1 MKRTALLTGCL
12 LLLLAASCVKEGTGP
27 AAPSGKM
34 VTIRVAVPEE
44 VYAKVS
50 FTEEDG
56 KLKTAWEDTD
66 CIRVISGE
74 NSAVYSISRI
84 VSDHVAEFTGPAV
97 TGSTFDI
104 LYPGTYASIDEAE
117 ADAASPAQNG
127 NGSTAHL
134 RFRALLKGVDQYE
147 DILFNGSWAA
157 GHGGSYKQG
166 AAVKLVATLPAGVT
180 SLDKAGIILDGK
192 NYTVPLSGVDVSA
205 SAQKLTAYLMLPWE
219 DIALPDGSNIT
230 VYAMDPDK
238 EAYGFQ
244 IPISGGD
251 KTVMQGKMNS
261 FGGSATTIS
270 LSQQDFVAGDGTQE
284 NPYLIANARQ
294 LNNMHNVMV
303 NNSSNWFRLLED
315 IDASSITNWVP
326 LNTASGFSKA
336 MDFDGDG
343 HTISKLT
350 STGASYASFCGVLN
364 GHIHDVT
371 FDNATISH
379 NSKIGVVG
387 GFIGTSGVVGNCT
400 DVHVKNSTVTGQN
413 QWVGGFA
420 GEINT
425 TGTLLR
431 CSVENTTATCKSHV
445 GEFAGMVRGQVATLK
460 DCYTKNFTLAHNT
473 TPSATQGLGG
483 FIGCTTINAV
493 FDHCHVDGPVTL
505 SSNVTPSGDA
515 KIVVG
520 GFIGYSTPSAAPAF
534 TDCYVEGTSVSISG
548 QAEVGGFVGISDRSA
563 TYTGCRV
570 TGATVSSVSH
580 VGGFLG
586 YGQIS
591 SGYEVPAIFTECAV
605 ENVTVTQNLDGAGGS
620 IHTGGF
626 VGYSMQALSYINCSV
641 TGTTV
646 SSAKAQNV
654 GGFVG
659 CTYYAGSNFQGCTVD
674 NTTSVTGHA
683 NSVGGFVGWAFVPD
697 AYKDCSSAATVNNS
711 GAYTGGFVGYAQAS
725 SAFTNCSVTGNV
737 TSAGAY
743 CGGFVGR
750 AEVASFT
757 SCHYDNG
764 TVKDT
769 RSNNNTQVGGFVGGA
784 IESTSFN
791 GCYVS
796 SATITA
802 SSAGRTGGFA
812 GQLGGNSSG
821 GKNVN
826 TEQCYVTGT
835 NVDGAINTG
844 GFVGVQYESTDRCYV
859 SGGTVTAHGNDC
871 GGFSAFVQNGNITNC
886 YTTASVVGG
895 SYSPVGGFLGIA
907 YTTTVSNCYS
917 SGAISGSGSSVGAF
931 VGQCTQQGT
940 QAVADISSCIGW
952 HASLPF
958 CASNTVGATITNG
971 YAGTSGTVSA
981 QAQAQSWPAAV
992 WNTDASLPVLVPGS
1006 PRIKAV
1012 FVGDSIT
1019 WQWARVS
1026 RKDTQATILEATHN
1040 ALGNE
1045 PFPTADMS
1053 LSGTTI
1059 TTKFHPGFFSGNG
1072 YIDKGISGQNTTQM
1086 RNRFAKDVLA
1096 LNPQVFVVMGGTNDI
1111 AQGVAESTIYDNIAY
1126 MASAAKASGMK
1137 VVICSIT
1144 PNNREYSGGVG
1155 WKSVHIES
1163 LNTQYQTLCTQEGY
1177 TYCDYWT
1184 ALVANDASEAAV
1196 STDIGHGL
1204 KDVYK
1209 LYDDLHP
1216 GPYAYTVM
1224 EGIIKP
1230 IIDGL
1235 LN

>member
-1 MKRTALLTGCL
+1 MKRTALLVCGF
-12 LLLLAASCVKEGTGP
+12 LLLLAAACVKEETGP
-27 AAPSGKM
+27 AVPSGKM

-44 VYAKVS
+44 AYSKMS

-66 CIRVISGE
+66 CIRIISGNQSE
-74 NSAVYSISRI
+74 VFTISNI

-97 TGSTFDI
+97 SGSSFDI
-104 LYPGTYASIDEAE
+104 LYPGTYASIDEVV
-117 ADAASPAQNG
+117 ADAASPEQTG

-134 RFRALLKGVDQYE
+134 RFRALLEGVDAYQE
-147 DILFNGSWAA
+147 IAFKNDWAQA
-157 GHGGSYKQG
+157 HGGTLKQG

-180 SLDKAGIILDGK
+180 TVTKAGIILGGV

-205 SAQKLTAYLMLPWE
+205 SAQKLTAFMMLPWE
-219 DIALPDGSNIT
+219 DIPLPNGSEIT

-251 KTVMQGKMNS
+251 KTVTQGKMNS
-261 FGGSATTIS
+261 FGGHATVLTLS
-270 LSQQDFVAGDGTQE
+270 LQDFVAGDGTQE

-387 GFIGTSGVVGNCT
+387 GFIGTTGVVGNCT
-400 DVHVKNSTVTGQN
+400 DVHVKNSTVNGQN

-445 GEFAGMVRGQVATLK
+445 GEFAGMVRGQVATIK
-460 DCYTKNFTLAHNT
+460 DCYTTNFTLAHDT

-515 KIVVG
+515 KIAVG
-520 GFIGYSTPSAAPAF
+520 GFIGYSTPSAPPEF
-534 TDCYVEGTSVSISG
+534 TDCYVEGPSVSISG
-548 QAEVGGFVGISDRSA
+548 KAEVGGFVGNSDKSA
-563 TYTGCRV
+563 SYTRCYV
-570 TGATVSSVSH
+570 KGATVSGVYH
-580 VGGFLG
+580 LGGFLG

-591 SGYEVPAIFTECAV
+591 SGYEVPAIFTDCSV
-605 ENVTVTQNLDGAGGS
+605 ENVKVTQNLASASGS

-626 VGYSMQALSYINCSV
+626 AGNVNQALSFIGCSV
-641 TGTTV
+641 KGTAV
-646 SSAKAQNV
+646 SATKAAVQNV

-659 CTYYAGSNFQGCTVD
+659 CTTYAGSNYQNCTVD
-674 NTTSVTGHA
+674 GASSVTANA

-697 AYKDCSSAATVNNS
+697 AYKDCSSAATVKNS

-725 SAFTNCSVTGNV
+725 SAFTSCCATGNV
-737 TSAGAY
+737 ESSGAY

-802 SSAGRTGGFA
+802 SSSGRTGGFA
-812 GQLGGNSSG
+812 GQLGGSSG
-821 GKNVN
+821 GGNNVK

-835 NVDGAINTG
+835 NVDGAINSG

-931 VGQCTQQGT
+931 VGQCTRQGT
-940 QAVADISSCIGW
+940 QAVADISSSIGW

-958 CASNTVGATITNG
+958 CAVNAVGATITNC
-971 YAGTSGTVSA
+971 YAGTSGSVSA
-981 QAQAQSWPAAV
+981 QAQAQNWPAAV
-992 WNTDASLPVLVPGS
+992 WDLSGSLPVLTPGS
-1006 PRIKAV
+1006 TRIKAV

-1026 RKDTQATILEATHN
+1026 RKDAQQTIIDATHG
-1040 ALGNE
+1040 ALGNT
-1045 PFPTADMS
+1045 PLPSYMT
-1053 LSGTTI
+1053 LSNGNI
-1059 TTKFHPGFFSGNG
+1059 TTTFHPGFFSGNG

-1086 RNRFAKDVLA
+1086 RARFEKDVLA
-1096 LNPQVFVVMGGTNDI
+1096 LNPRVFVIMGGTNDI
-1111 AQGVAESTIYDNIAY
+1111 AQGVSEATIYDNIAY
-1126 MASAAKASGMK
+1126 MAATAKAAGIK
-1137 VVICSIT
+1137 VVVCSIT
-1144 PNNREYSGGVG
+1144 PNNREYSVG
-1155 WKSVHIES
+1155 WKSVFIES
-1163 LNTQYQTLCTQEGY
+1163 LNGQFQNLCTQEGY
-1177 TYCDYWT
+1177 SWCDYWT
-1184 ALVANDASEAAV
+1184 ALVANDDTEAAV
-1196 STDIGHGL
+1196 ATDIGHGL
-1204 KDVYK
+1204 KDAYK

-1216 GPYAYTVM
+1216 GPAAYTVM
-1224 EGIIKP
+1224 EGIVKP

-1235 LN
+1235 LNN